1 MGKLKK
7 LYDLRK
13 ELVDSK
19 TNSNI
24 IDNNIID
31 YKFLDLMS
39 ENLLS
44 GENDINQLFF
54 GENDMYSVS
63 VSKTTENENKYLFS
77 IIFKDDAFKKY
88 STNLTISK
96 GTPFDSLDRE
106 IEEIERRIE
115 KNKSNSGNNMHKV
128 ILRIDNCD
136 NSWVDEKLSLKSK
149 EFNNLSELFES
160 VEECM

>member
-44 GENDINQLFF
+44 GKNDINQLFF
-54 GENDMYSVS
+54 
-63 VSKTTENENKYLFS
+63 
-77 IIFKDDAFKKY
+77 
-88 STNLTISK
+88 
-96 GTPFDSLDRE
+96 PR
-106 IEEIERRIE
+106 
-115 KNKSNSGNNMHKV
+115 
-128 ILRIDNCD
+128 
-136 NSWVDEKLSLKSK
+136 
-149 EFNNLSELFES
+149 
-160 VEECM
+160 